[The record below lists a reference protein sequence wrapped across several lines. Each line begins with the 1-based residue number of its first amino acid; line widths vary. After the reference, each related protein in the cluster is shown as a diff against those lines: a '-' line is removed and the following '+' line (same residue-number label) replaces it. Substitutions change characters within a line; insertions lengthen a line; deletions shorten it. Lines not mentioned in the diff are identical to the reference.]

1 MAGKG
6 IETRYGPFFGGM
18 ADIFRH
24 FMGVGDLPLQ
34 MVFPVLFCARGQWSV
49 VAISPI
55 GENIETISLS

>member
-6 IETRYGPFFGGM
+6 IETRHGPFFGGM

-34 MVFPVLFCARGQWSV
+34 MVPMECG
-49 VAISPI
+49 AISPI